1 MLGVCERRAR
11 GTTNLEIAARPTR
24 VAHEARLNI
33 PSSARRDST
42 EVEGAT
48 RFLAVESRRLT
59 FRGGAKQTSAERAEA
74 LVSLA
79 TEVSVLQTELAALTA
94 PVVSANSV
102 VAAETLKAKMK
113 MFDWK
118 KLNPIAWLKNKLG
131 LSKGT
136 LAMGG
141 EELPLQVNAPY
152 GVEPY
157 QVEATPAAPRKLLAS
172 ER

>member
-1 MLGVCERRAR
+1 VLGVCERRAR
-11 GTTNLEIAARPTR
+11 GTTNLEIAARRPTR

-152 GVEPY
+152 GVEATP
-157 QVEATPAAPRKLLAS
+157 ATPAAPRKLLAS